1 MTVTSAIGQL
11 AFLLTR
17 ADEQDRA
24 SARQVEDAADQA
36 AMHDAN
42 DRVSQ
47 LRAKADADEN
57 AGLAEGI
64 GGIAGGLCSI
74 GAGLSAPTGSS
85 ESSGARASTLHIA
98 LTAGTQALPGA
109 GKVFQA
115 VFTGDS
121 GRDNAEAARFEA
133 QAQAQTRQFD
143 RARSDEQAA
152 NDSIQKVEQFL
163 DQAQQ
168 TENATRLAA
177 ATFRA

>member
-1 MTVTSAIGQL
+1 MTVTSPIGQL
-11 AFLLTR
+11 AILVAR

-36 AMHDAN
+36 AMEDAN
-42 DRVSQ
+42 QRVSE

-64 GGIAGGLCSI
+64 GDIGGGVCTI
-74 GAGLSAPTGSS
+74 GAGLSAP
-85 ESSGARASTLHIA
+85 SGARHLAFA
-98 LTAGTQALPGA
+98 AGTTALPGA
-109 GKVFQA
+109 GKVVQA
-115 VFTGDS
+115 VFKGES
-121 GRDNAEAARFEA
+121 GRDEADAARFEA
-133 QAQAQTRQFD
+133 QAQADLRKYD

-163 DQAQQ
+163 NQAQQ